1 MVGRL
6 GDGGGKNLELR
17 ALRVTSE
24 AARVDHNTSHCH
36 RGHVKPFW
44 RGWDSGLCP
53 RSGQSFPRP
62 SSAQF
67 PRGVGGGTGN
77 THHKGHILSWFCVF
91 LPGKTYSVRER
102 NDLVLPK
109 SKALWRRGGRG
120 GRRRGEKQVQANSQR
135 HTFRETRNVKQMLC
149 RKINHCPGSFIASPW
164 RIGFL
169 RSRQITQ

>member
-1 MVGRL
+1 MKANGMVGRL

-36 RGHVKPFW
+36 RGHVKPLW

-67 PRGVGGGTGN
+67 PRGVGGAQE
-77 THHKGHILSWFCVF
+77 THTTKATFCLGSVFSSPERPILF
-91 LPGKTYSVRER
+91 GREMISFFQR
-102 NDLVLPK
+102 AKLSGGGEEVGGGGGER
-109 SKALWRRGGRG
+109 SK
-120 GRRRGEKQVQANSQR
+120 
-135 HTFRETRNVKQMLC
+135 C
-149 RKINHCPGSFIASPW
+149 
-164 RIGFL
+164 
-169 RSRQITQ
+169 RQIANDTHLGRLGM